1 MLVNY
6 LGDFN
11 AELGYRAGD
20 VFKAKTS
27 SGRGT
32 FVVTAAHTQNIPNA
46 DSIISHCGKGII
58 CLSGEFRVT
67 DSKSDYILTYTDIVY
82 CGIVTRSLNIYLTST
97 AVPGLFIDSYIPET
111 LITVPSNIKMSNTT
125 SGYEDGMLT
134 GLIDNETRFRALTT
148 NKIPYSGG
156 YKSFDLYFTFS
167 QQISEGE

>member
-27 SGRGT
+27 SGSGT
-32 FVVTAAHTQNIPNA
+32 FVVTATDIPNIPNA
-46 DSIISHCGKGII
+46 DSIIPLCGDGII
-58 CLSGEFRVT
+58 CLSGNFRAT
-67 DSKSDYILTYTDIVY
+67 DSISDYILTYTDIVY

-97 AVPGLFIDSYIPET
+97 ATPGLFIERNIPET
-111 LITVPSNIKMSNTT
+111 LITVPSNIKVSNTT
-125 SGYEDGMLT
+125 SGYEEGVLM
-134 GLIDNETRFRALTT
+134 GLIDNKTRFRAITT
-148 NKIPYSGG
+148 NKIPYAGA

-167 QQISEGE
+167 QQISGGE